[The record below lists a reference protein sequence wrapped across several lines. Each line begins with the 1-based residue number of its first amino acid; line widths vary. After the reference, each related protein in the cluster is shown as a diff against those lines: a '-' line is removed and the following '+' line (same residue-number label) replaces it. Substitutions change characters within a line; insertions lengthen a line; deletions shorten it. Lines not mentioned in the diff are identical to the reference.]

1 MSQLYAAIWETFSTS
16 LSIMLPCVIHTG
28 QWSYSKA
35 LHQVLWL
42 LVGFLPNQFPQ
53 KIQSCKIFS
62 AFSISLE
69 GRWAFPLLYSRGQ
82 GCPGVQGKGESSDDG
97 DEDLE
102 HFALTCQCLAEVW
115 FNFGWA
121 ILPLPCWLNA
131 PPWPP
136 IHVHCTMVRS
146 NREIRASSI

>member
-1 MSQLYAAIWETFSTS
+1 
-16 LSIMLPCVIHTG
+16 MLPCVIHTG

-35 LHQVLWL
+35 LHLVLLL

-62 AFSISLE
+62 AFGVSLE
-69 GRWAFPLLYSRGQ
+69 GRWAFPLLYSR

-102 HFALTCQCLAEVW
+102 HFALT
-115 FNFGWA
+115 
-121 ILPLPCWLNA
+121 
-131 PPWPP
+131 
-136 IHVHCTMVRS
+136 
-146 NREIRASSI
+146 

>member
-1 MSQLYAAIWETFSTS
+1 
-16 LSIMLPCVIHTG
+16 MLPCVIHTG

-35 LHQVLWL
+35 LHLVLLL

-53 KIQSCKIFS
+53 KIQSC
-62 AFSISLE
+62 ISLE

-102 HFALTCQCLAEVW
+102 HFALT
-115 FNFGWA
+115 
-121 ILPLPCWLNA
+121 
-131 PPWPP
+131 
-136 IHVHCTMVRS
+136 
-146 NREIRASSI
+146 